1 MKNKLLFP
9 LFIYFFSLSGGRG
22 LLEKYMDCGESNVSA
37 AEDYD
42 YRWVGNLMQNR
53 GPQRER
59 EREREIHTHSLHLYI
74 SISLYLFISP
84 SLHLWFVNREYKYG
98 QSRSKKRTMGLVR
111 GKREGTTLALEIF
124 CVITT
129 NQLDLFL
136 FFLFFL
142 ISFWVW

>member
-1 MKNKLLFP
+1 MKKKLLFP
-9 LFIYFFSLSGGRG
+9 LFIYFFNLSGGRG

-84 SLHLWFVNREYKYG
+84 SLHLSISGSLTENINTVKAG
-98 QSRSKKRTMGLVR
+98 QKKG
-111 GKREGTTLALEIF
+111 
-124 CVITT
+124 
-129 NQLDLFL
+129 Q
-136 FFLFFL
+136 
-142 ISFWVW
+142 WVWSGAKEKGPP